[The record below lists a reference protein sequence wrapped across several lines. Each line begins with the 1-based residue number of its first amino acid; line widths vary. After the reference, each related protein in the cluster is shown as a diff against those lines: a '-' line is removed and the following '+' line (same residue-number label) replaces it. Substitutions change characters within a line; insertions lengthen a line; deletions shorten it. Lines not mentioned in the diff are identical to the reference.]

1 MSSAVREKRLRYLRN
16 YHARRKEEDPNYL
29 QDRLHWMRSKRKEDP
44 KWAILQNKKS
54 NAKRAGIE
62 FDIEVYDLDW
72 PTHCPALG
80 VELKYGGGRFD
91 DATASIDRICPNK
104 GYVKG
109 NVQIL
114 SAMANR
120 IKTNATAEQVM
131 MVALWLNGDGDEEG

>member
-62 FDIEVYDLDW
+62 FDIEIEDLDW

-131 MVALWLNGDGDEEG
+131 LVALWLNGDGDEEG

>member
-1 MSSAVREKRLRYLRN
+1 MSSAVREKRLKYLRN

-62 FDIEVYDLDW
+62 FDIEIEDLDW

-114 SAMANR
+114 SSLANR

-131 MVALWLNGDGDEEG
+131 LVAIWLNGDGDEEG

>member
-1 MSSAVREKRLRYLRN
+1 MSSAVREKRLKYLRN
-16 YHARRKEEDPNYL
+16 YHARRKAEDPNYL

-62 FDIEVYDLDW
+62 FDIEIEDLDW

-114 SAMANR
+114 SSLANR

-131 MVALWLNGDGDEEG
+131 LVALWLNGDGDEEG

>member
-1 MSSAVREKRLRYLRN
+1 MSSAVREKRLKYLRN

-29 QDRLHWMRSKRKEDP
+29 QDRLHWMHSKRKEDP

-62 FDIEVYDLDW
+62 FDIEVTDLDW

-91 DATASIDRICPNK
+91 DATASIDRIDPNK

-131 MVALWLNGDGDEEG
+131 MVAIWLNGDGDEEG